1 VSRLLEVS
9 DLTTEFRSGP
19 RVARV
24 VDRVSFTLRPG
35 EVLGLVGE
43 SGCGKSTTG
52 FSIMRLLPPT
62 ARITGGAVRLDGDN
76 LVPKSDEEMRQIR
89 GGRIAM
95 IFQDPMTSLN
105 PVLTVGEQLAEVLRE
120 HRDMSRPDAR
130 AEAVRLLQEVGIP
143 SPARRLDSY
152 PHEFSGGMRQRM
164 LIAIAIACTP
174 QVLIADEPTTALD
187 VTIQAQILRLLRQLN
202 TEHRQTGILLIT
214 HDFAVVAQLCH
225 RVVVM
230 YAGEIVESGDVGE
243 IFAEPKH
250 PYTQALLGSLPS
262 RGGERGALPAIE
274 GLVPDPAAYPS
285 GCRFHP
291 RCRMA
296 FEDCPVQHPSRIP
309 VTPGHDAACL
319 LYRR

>member
-1 VSRLLEVS
+1 MSRLLEVS

-52 FSIMRLLPPT
+52 FSIMRLLPPS

-76 LVPKSDEEMRQIR
+76 LLTKSDEEMRQIR

-174 QVLIADEPTTALD
+174 QVL
-187 VTIQAQILRLLRQLN
+187 
-202 TEHRQTGILLIT
+202 
-214 HDFAVVAQLCH
+214 
-225 RVVVM
+225 
-230 YAGEIVESGDVGE
+230 ESR
-243 IFAEPKH
+243 
-250 PYTQALLGSLPS
+250 S
-262 RGGERGALPAIE
+262 RPGA
-274 GLVPDPAAYPS
+274 
-285 GCRFHP
+285 
-291 RCRMA
+291 
-296 FEDCPVQHPSRIP
+296 
-309 VTPGHDAACL
+309 
-319 LYRR
+319 